1 LKKDTAVTRV
11 WMYVLDSS
19 KDPDNVRCVVPWM
32 VDESLIYFG
41 PCKRRLREQLRRKYL
56 TRGRTHSTVN
66 DDLYIVSVNG
76 SNAKRVRKVVSA
88 GKLSEV
94 MTFAEAAGRLDGDR
108 FSEVRND
115 LMSPLHVRPVIEGG
129 SLVGYRHISFEH
141 IEDNEWIADLTS
153 KPEKVSLVGR
163 TIRLQ
168 PGATARDV
176 LDRDCCMVLDNVF
189 FAQGE
194 GIQFDQEAV
203 SILKATQPGVKG
215 IDDYAVFG
223 VDSVGQANGLRG
235 RFLEIEGMVA
245 DRFVAWLTDRATRIA
260 ARRSGGEEET
270 AKGKCR
276 PRGRCRNLGIC

>member
-1 LKKDTAVTRV
+1 MTRV

-19 KDPDNVRCVVPWM
+19 KDPDNVRCVVPWR
-32 VDESLIYFG
+32 VDEDLIYFG
-41 PCKRRLREQLRRKYL
+41 PCKRRLRERLRKEYL
-56 TRGRTHSTVN
+56 AGGCTYTTVN

-76 SNAKRVRKVVSA
+76 SNAKRIRKVVSA

-94 MTFAEAAGRLDGDR
+94 MTFAEAAGRIDGEQ
-108 FSEVRND
+108 FSELRDNP
-115 LMSPLHVRPVIEGG
+115 MSPLHVRPVIEGG
-129 SLVGYRHISFEH
+129 KLVGYRHVSFEH

-153 KPEKVSLVGR
+153 KPEKVGLTGR

-168 PGATARDV
+168 PGALARDV
-176 LDRDCCMVLDNVF
+176 FDRDCCMLLDNAF

-203 SILKATQPGVKG
+203 SILKAAQAGVTG

-235 RFLEIEGMVA
+235 RFLEIEGNVA
-245 DRFVAWLTDRATRIA
+245 DRFLAWLRDRARRVT
-260 ARRSGGEEET
+260 ARQSGRDNEPVKRT
-270 AKGKCR
+270 CR
-276 PRGRCRNLGIC
+276 PRVPRRKHGIC